1 MPDNGMDRGVGRP
14 GNEALREALLRWEN
28 ELGGQGPDLETVRRR
43 LTAAPTL
50 DARRWTARRSLTL
63 AWALARAQ
71 LRVVPWLVV
80 PLALL
85 TASAAALLARLCA
98 VGVGADVA
106 VAGFSTLMLHG
117 VTLTVTT
124 ALSRVREDAV
134 CLATPLGPQA
144 VVLARVAAVLAL
156 DAATGVVASAVVS
169 VWAPVGPVV
178 ALLTGWLV
186 PMTCVAGVVAFL
198 AIWTAPWVGVVV
210 GLVLAPIAGPV
221 VSVVR
226 LGALAEV
233 LHHVLTLS
241 GAPVLGLGLVLAV
254 SLSARHALTAR
265 APR

>member
-50 DARRWTARRSLTL
+50 DARRWTARRSLAL

-169 VWAPVGPVV
+169 VWAPVGPVGT
-178 ALLTGWLV
+178 LLTGWLV
-186 PMTCVAGVVAFL
+186 PMTCVAGVVAF
-198 AIWTAPWVGVVV
+198 
-210 GLVLAPIAGPV
+210 IAGPA

-233 LHHVLTLS
+233 LHQVLTLS
-241 GAPVLGLGLVLAV
+241 GAPVLGLVLVLAV

-265 APR
+265 APQ